1 MLGQKS
7 ADVILK
13 YYFLEKRVRHFMQFV
28 AQKIGFDMQM
38 ASENSENRVCLSPQ
52 VIKYMYSYV

>member
-7 ADVILK
+7 ADGILK
-13 YYFLEKRVRHFMQFV
+13 YYFLENRVRHFMQFV

-38 ASENSENRVCLSPQ
+38 APENSENRVCLSPQ
-52 VIKYMYSYV
+52 VTKYSYV